1 VAITVHLLIAA
12 CNSPASSSMTP
23 TSTNELLLMAR
34 TNPFSV
40 WATEADRQTAQDI
53 LVAIQ
58 SGSGQVC
65 ADLQTACQVPIKVEV
80 YPDQISFD
88 QHVMNPE
95 MRGFFAISGEQ
106 SLIQMVSPANPSPH
120 EISYDDGVLVAVHE
134 FAHLALDEV
143 NPTLPT
149 WLDEGAAVYMGP
161 HKLYTT
167 VCQIAF
173 PFEMVPSFRQ
183 LMEDYES
190 VQAPDLFAYTAV
202 DFIVN
207 ELGLEKLNLL
217 LRTPDDLE
225 HVLGVSHAAFE
236 ENWHQFIRAHYHN
249 YKP

>member
-1 VAITVHLLIAA
+1 MLYLLIAA
-12 CNSPASSSMTP
+12 CNSPASSSRTP
-23 TSTNELLLMAR
+23 TSNNELMLMAR
-34 TNPFSV
+34 TDTFTV

-58 SGSGQVC
+58 SSSGQVC
-65 ADLQTACQVPIKVEV
+65 ADLQTACQVSITVEV
-80 YPDQISFD
+80 YPDQTSFD
-88 QHVMNPE
+88 QNMMNQE
-95 MRGFFAISGEQ
+95 MHGFFAISGEQ
-106 SLIQMVSPANPSPH
+106 HLIQMVSPANPSPH
-120 EISYDDGVLVAVHE
+120 KISYNDGVLVGVHE
-134 FAHLALDEV
+134 FAHLVLDEV
-143 NPTLPT
+143 NPALPT
-149 WLDEGAAVYMGP
+149 WLDEGAAVYIGP

-167 VCQIAF
+167 VCQMAF
-173 PFEMVPSFRQ
+173 PFEMIPSFRQ

-207 ELGLEKLNLL
+207 EFGLEKLNLL

-225 HVLGVSHAAFE
+225 HVLGVSQAAFE